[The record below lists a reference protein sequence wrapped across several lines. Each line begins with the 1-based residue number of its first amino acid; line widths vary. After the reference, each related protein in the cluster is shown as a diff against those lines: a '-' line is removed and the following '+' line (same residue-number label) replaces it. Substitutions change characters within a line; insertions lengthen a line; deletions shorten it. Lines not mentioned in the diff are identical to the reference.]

1 MLSARWRKRASVSAS
16 FASSSVD
23 FRRDQW
29 IWRTTHTIR
38 AQVNAKKRRLNQAIR
53 SSALKPGDI
62 QKGARTSD
70 KSDAVTPARVPP
82 QSEARMIAGKKVR
95 KGIEVPTKRKRSA
108 RTRAAAKAAA
118 SPIRKTRI

>member
-1 MLSARWRKRASVSAS
+1 MDLADDPHNQSAGQCKE
-16 FASSSVD
+16 
-23 FRRDQW
+23 RRF
-29 IWRTTHTIR
+29 
-38 AQVNAKKRRLNQAIR
+38 NQAIR
-53 SSALKPGDI
+53 SSFSNPGDI

-118 SPIRKTRI
+118 SPNQKKLESAPSLT